1 MTATGLRSRLDPVI
15 ATTAAEIDRWSV
27 QKDAGY
33 RTVAQLFS
41 DKTSDNP
48 KQTRTDARIR
58 RWIDDFP
65 KFTQAWTA
73 GDITTSHLE
82 HIRRSVHNS
91 RTRAALITDQA
102 KFITWATDFDFI
114 DFIDFEHICIYWKN
128 AVDPDSAEPKE
139 QTTKNYFRAQEQGD
153 SSGKLD
159 GHLDPLMFAAYKTAF
174 NFEDEKLFHQNH
186 DNAVFNNAVFNNA
199 VFGDAVFGDAEHV
212 PDLTTGQRGAHAL
225 MNLVV
230 KGAARP
236 DGSQPEPLITPN
248 PSSPQTPHHPKPLIT
263 VVASQHVIE
272 DTSTG
277 CDAPSN
283 QTLPLAFD
291 DIDKRCE
298 LADGTPLHPSYL
310 LAILGVATFRRQI
323 LTATSRTIDVS
334 LNTRCFTPWQK
345 HALIVEARGRCTS
358 TGCDAPF
365 AWLQADHT
373 HPHSRGGPTRLHNGK
388 MKCGPDNQAK
398 GNRTAA

>member
-15 ATTAAEIDRWSV
+15 ATTAAEVDRWSA

-33 RTVAQLFS
+33 RTVAQLVG

-91 RTRAALITDQA
+91 RTRAALIADQA

-128 AVDPDSAEPKE
+128 AVDPDGAEPKE
-139 QTTKNYFRAQEQGD
+139 QTTKNYFRAREQGD
-153 SSGKLD
+153 GSGKLD
-159 GHLDPLMFAAYKTAF
+159 GHLDPLMFAAFKTAF
-174 NFEDEKLFHQNH
+174 NCEDQKLFRQNH
-186 DNAVFNNAVFNNA
+186 DNTVFNNAVFNNA
-199 VFGDAVFGDAEHV
+199 VFG
-212 PDLTTGQRGAHAL
+212 
-225 MNLVV
+225 
-230 KGAARP
+230 
-236 DGSQPEPLITPN
+236 
-248 PSSPQTPHHPKPLIT
+248 
-263 VVASQHVIE
+263 
-272 DTSTG
+272 
-277 CDAPSN
+277 
-283 QTLPLAFD
+283 
-291 DIDKRCE
+291 
-298 LADGTPLHPSYL
+298 
-310 LAILGVATFRRQI
+310 
-323 LTATSRTIDVS
+323 
-334 LNTRCFTPWQK
+334 
-345 HALIVEARGRCTS
+345 
-358 TGCDAPF
+358 DAPF

>member
-15 ATTAAEIDRWSV
+15 ATTAAEIHRWSV

-33 RTVAQLFS
+33 RTVAQLVG

-48 KQTRTDARIR
+48 KQTRTDVRIR

-102 KFITWATDFDFI
+102 K
-114 DFIDFEHICIYWKN
+114 
-128 AVDPDSAEPKE
+128 

-186 DNAVFNNAVFNNA
+186 DNAVFNNAVFNNAVFNNA

-248 PSSPQTPHHPKPLIT
+248 PSSPQTPHHRGRQPT
-263 VVASQHVIE
+263 RHRRHQHR
-272 DTSTG
+272 
-277 CDAPSN
+277 
-283 QTLPLAFD
+283 L
-291 DIDKRCE
+291 R
-298 LADGTPLHPSYL
+298 
-310 LAILGVATFRRQI
+310 
-323 LTATSRTIDVS
+323 RTI
-334 LNTRCFTPWQK
+334 
-345 HALIVEARGRCTS
+345 
-358 TGCDAPF
+358 
-365 AWLQADHT
+365 
-373 HPHSRGGPTRLHNGK
+373 PHSRGGPTRLHNGK
-388 MKCGPDNQAK
+388 MKCGS
-398 GNRTAA
+398 AAARVSWGDDDGS

>member
-15 ATTAAEIDRWSV
+15 ATTAAEIDRWSA

-33 RTVAQLFS
+33 RTVAQLVG

-91 RTRAALITDQA
+91 RTRAALIADQA

-174 NFEDEKLFHQNH
+174 NFEDQKLFHQNH
-186 DNAVFNNAVFNNA
+186 DNDQVFNN
-199 VFGDAVFGDAEHV
+199 AEHV

-248 PSSPQTPHHPKPLIT
+248 HSSPWSP
-263 VVASQHVIE
+263 A
-272 DTSTG
+272 DTSSKT
-277 CDAPSN
+277 PSN
-283 QTLPLAFD
+283 ASTNHSPGS
-291 DIDKRCE
+291 KPT
-298 LADGTPLHPSYL
+298 TP
-310 LAILGVATFRRQI
+310 
-323 LTATSRTIDVS
+323 
-334 LNTRCFTPWQK
+334 TP
-345 HALIVEARGRCTS
+345 
-358 TGCDAPF
+358 
-365 AWLQADHT
+365 
-373 HPHSRGGPTRLHNGK
+373 
-388 MKCGPDNQAK
+388 
-398 GNRTAA
+398 TAAADPPAYTTAK